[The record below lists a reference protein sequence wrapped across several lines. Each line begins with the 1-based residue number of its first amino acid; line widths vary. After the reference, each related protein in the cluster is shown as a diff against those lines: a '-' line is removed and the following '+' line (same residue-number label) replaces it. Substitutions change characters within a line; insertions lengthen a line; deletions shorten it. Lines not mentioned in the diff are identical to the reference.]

1 MVGLGVIGAL
11 VVVLTVGFGEMV
23 GKGVAGELEESG
35 FAFVG
40 FRVTMGAGECVGAEG
55 NAIEG

>member
-23 GKGVAGELEESG
+23 GEGVAGELEEPG
-35 FAFVG
+35 FGFVG
-40 FRVTMGAGECVGAEG
+40 FRVTMGAGEDVGAEG
-55 NAIEG
+55 KAIEG